1 MNSILL
7 FAGTTEGRR
16 IAEALRDA
24 PVSVTVSVA
33 TEYGETLIAP
43 AGNVHAVFGRKNADE
58 IEALLKETQAS
69 LLIDATHPYAAEITK
84 TLKSVAEKTGT
95 EYLRVLRASEQVQNV
110 DYSPWEG
117 FALTGRAEKVFLRGV
132 LSAACGR
139 VLRPAGGKY
148 LLRRPA
154 AF

>member
-43 AGNVHAVFGRKNADE
+43 ARHVHAVFGRKNADE

-69 LLIDATHPYAAEITK
+69 LLIDATHPYAVEVTK
-84 TLKSVAEKTGT
+84 TLKAVSERTGSRR
-95 EYLRVLRASEQVQNV
+95 LSGDLLL
-110 DYSPWEG
+110 G
-117 FALTGRAEKVFLRGV
+117 LIFL
-132 LSAACGR
+132 
-139 VLRPAGGKY
+139 
-148 LLRRPA
+148 LLL
-154 AF
+154 FLFFF